1 MKKKKTKKRRRVILL
16 IAEIILILLLTLL
29 LFAVV
34 KLSKIQKTKLDMDQ
48 VAINEDLS
56 SETMD
61 AMSDYRTV
69 ALFGLD
75 NRTNNSLS
83 KGRSDVIML
92 ANINNKTHE
101 VQLVS
106 IYRDTYLD
114 TGSGV
119 FEKCNAAYAKGGP
132 EQALSMLN
140 TNLDLAITDYVT
152 VDFSAIVECVDLLGG
167 VEMTITDDEA
177 SLMLGYIQELNRT
190 VSRLNA
196 AIHTLD
202 AENGTGNTASCPS
215 SGGTYTLNGVQATA
229 FARIRYG
236 GGDDYKRTER
246 QRAVLSA
253 MIAKAQKSDLKTL
266 NALINTLFSNIQTS
280 FSNADLL
287 ALATNIFNY
296 KLSETNGF
304 PYEKTAHRY
313 DKVGDVV
320 IPCDLS
326 SNVTALH
333 QFLYTDMAYTPSD
346 TVKNNSEM
354 ITSKTGYREGDGF

>member
-92 ANINNKTHE
+92 SNINNKTHE

-177 SLMLGYIQELNRT
+177 SLMLGYIQELNR
-190 VSRLNA
+190 L
-196 AIHTLD
+196 
-202 AENGTGNTASCPS
+202 TGNTASCPS

-229 FARIRYG
+229 FARIRYV

-266 NALINTLFSNIQTS
+266 NALINTLFSDIQTS

-320 IPCDLS
+320 IPCGLS

>member
-29 LFAVV
+29 LFAVI

-177 SLMLGYIQELNRT
+177 SLMLGYIQELNR
-190 VSRLNA
+190 L
-196 AIHTLD
+196 
-202 AENGTGNTASCPS
+202 TGNTAAPARLPAE
-215 SGGTYTLNGVQATA
+215 TYTLNGVQATA

-266 NALINTLFSNIQTS
+266 NALINTLFSDIQTS

-296 KLSETNGF
+296 RASARPTGSHMKK
-304 PYEKTAHRY
+304 PPTAMT
-313 DKVGDVV
+313 KW
-320 IPCDLS
+320 
-326 SNVTALH
+326 
-333 QFLYTDMAYTPSD
+333 
-346 TVKNNSEM
+346 EM
-354 ITSKTGYREGDGF
+354 S

>member
-1 MKKKKTKKRRRVILL
+1 MLLFWRIFDMKKKKTKKRRRVILL

-177 SLMLGYIQELNRT
+177 SLMLGYIQELNR
-190 VSRLNA
+190 L
-196 AIHTLD
+196 
-202 AENGTGNTASCPS
+202 TGNTASCPS

-253 MIAKAQKSDLKTL
+253 MIAKAQKSEDAQRTNQHSLQRY
-266 NALINTLFSNIQTS
+266 SDQ
-280 FSNADLL
+280 LL
-287 ALATNIFNY
+287 QCRSACT
-296 KLSETNGF
+296 
-304 PYEKTAHRY
+304 R
-313 DKVGDVV
+313 
-320 IPCDLS
+320 
-326 SNVTALH
+326 H
-333 QFLYTDMAYTPSD
+333 QYF
-346 TVKNNSEM
+346 
-354 ITSKTGYREGDGF
+354 

>member
-1 MKKKKTKKRRRVILL
+1 MLLFWRIFDMKKKKTKKRRRVILL

-56 SETMD
+56 SETMH

-177 SLMLGYIQELNRT
+177 SLMLGYIQELNR
-190 VSRLNA
+190 L
-196 AIHTLD
+196 
-202 AENGTGNTASCPS
+202 TGNTASCPS

-236 GGDDYKRTER
+236 GG
-246 QRAVLSA
+246 
-253 MIAKAQKSDLKTL
+253 
-266 NALINTLFSNIQTS
+266 
-280 FSNADLL
+280 
-287 ALATNIFNY
+287 
-296 KLSETNGF
+296 
-304 PYEKTAHRY
+304 
-313 DKVGDVV
+313 
-320 IPCDLS
+320 
-326 SNVTALH
+326 
-333 QFLYTDMAYTPSD
+333 
-346 TVKNNSEM
+346 EM
-354 ITSKTGYREGDGF
+354 ITSARNVSVRYFQL

>member
-1 MKKKKTKKRRRVILL
+1 M
-16 IAEIILILLLTLL
+16 
-29 LFAVV
+29 
-34 KLSKIQKTKLDMDQ
+34 
-48 VAINEDLS
+48 
-56 SETMD
+56 
-61 AMSDYRTV
+61 
-69 ALFGLD
+69 
-75 NRTNNSLS
+75 
-83 KGRSDVIML
+83 
-92 ANINNKTHE
+92 
-101 VQLVS
+101 
-106 IYRDTYLD
+106 
-114 TGSGV
+114 
-119 FEKCNAAYAKGGP
+119 
-132 EQALSMLN
+132 
-140 TNLDLAITDYVT
+140 T

-177 SLMLGYIQELNRT
+177 SLMLGYIQELNR
-190 VSRLNA
+190 L
-196 AIHTLD
+196 
-202 AENGTGNTASCPS
+202 TGNTASCPS

-266 NALINTLFSNIQTS
+266 NALINTLFNDIQTS

>member
-1 MKKKKTKKRRRVILL
+1 
-16 IAEIILILLLTLL
+16 
-29 LFAVV
+29 
-34 KLSKIQKTKLDMDQ
+34 
-48 VAINEDLS
+48 
-56 SETMD
+56 
-61 AMSDYRTV
+61 
-69 ALFGLD
+69 
-75 NRTNNSLS
+75 
-83 KGRSDVIML
+83 ML

-177 SLMLGYIQELNRT
+177 SLMLGYIQELNR
-190 VSRLNA
+190 L
-196 AIHTLD
+196 
-202 AENGTGNTASCPS
+202 TGNTASCPS

-266 NALINTLFSNIQTS
+266 NALINTLFSDIQTS

-296 KLSETNGF
+296 KLSKTNGF

-320 IPCDLS
+320 IPCGLS

-333 QFLYTDMAYTPSD
+333 QFLYADMAYTPSD

>member
-48 VAINEDLS
+48 VAINQDLS

-119 FEKCNAAYAKGGP
+119 FEK
-132 EQALSMLN
+132 
-140 TNLDLAITDYVT
+140 
-152 VDFSAIVECVDLLGG
+152 
-167 VEMTITDDEA
+167 
-177 SLMLGYIQELNRT
+177 
-190 VSRLNA
+190 
-196 AIHTLD
+196 
-202 AENGTGNTASCPS
+202 
-215 SGGTYTLNGVQATA
+215 
-229 FARIRYG
+229 
-236 GGDDYKRTER
+236 
-246 QRAVLSA
+246 
-253 MIAKAQKSDLKTL
+253 
-266 NALINTLFSNIQTS
+266 
-280 FSNADLL
+280 
-287 ALATNIFNY
+287 
-296 KLSETNGF
+296 
-304 PYEKTAHRY
+304 
-313 DKVGDVV
+313 
-320 IPCDLS
+320 
-326 SNVTALH
+326 
-333 QFLYTDMAYTPSD
+333 
-346 TVKNNSEM
+346 
-354 ITSKTGYREGDGF
+354 

>member
-16 IAEIILILLLTLL
+16 IAE
-29 LFAVV
+29 
-34 KLSKIQKTKLDMDQ
+34 
-48 VAINEDLS
+48 
-56 SETMD
+56 
-61 AMSDYRTV
+61 
-69 ALFGLD
+69 
-75 NRTNNSLS
+75 
-83 KGRSDVIML
+83 IML

-177 SLMLGYIQELNRT
+177 SLMLGYIQELNR
-190 VSRLNA
+190 L
-196 AIHTLD
+196 
-202 AENGTGNTASCPS
+202 TGNTASCPS

-266 NALINTLFSNIQTS
+266 NALINTLFSDIQTS

>member
-1 MKKKKTKKRRRVILL
+1 
-16 IAEIILILLLTLL
+16 
-29 LFAVV
+29 
-34 KLSKIQKTKLDMDQ
+34 
-48 VAINEDLS
+48 
-56 SETMD
+56 
-61 AMSDYRTV
+61 
-69 ALFGLD
+69 
-75 NRTNNSLS
+75 
-83 KGRSDVIML
+83 ML

-177 SLMLGYIQELNRT
+177 SLMLGYIQELNR
-190 VSRLNA
+190 L
-196 AIHTLD
+196 
-202 AENGTGNTASCPS
+202 TGNTASCPS

-266 NALINTLFSNIQTS
+266 NALINTLFSDIQTS

-304 PYEKTAHRY
+304 PYKKTAHRY

>member
-83 KGRSDVIML
+83 KGRCDVIML

-177 SLMLGYIQELNRT
+177 SLMLGYIQELNR
-190 VSRLNA
+190 L
-196 AIHTLD
+196 
-202 AENGTGNTASCPS
+202 TGNTASCPS

-266 NALINTLFSNIQTS
+266 NALINTLFSDIQTS

>member
-1 MKKKKTKKRRRVILL
+1 MKICPPKQWMPCQT
-16 IAEIILILLLTLL
+16 IAQL
-29 LFAVV
+29 
-34 KLSKIQKTKLDMDQ
+34 
-48 VAINEDLS
+48 LS
-56 SETMD
+56 SVWTTVQTIPCPKGG
-61 AMSDYRTV
+61 AMSLCSPISTTKRTRSNWSPSTGIPIWTP
-69 ALFGLD
+69 AAE
-75 NRTNNSLS
+75 SL
-83 KGRSDVIML
+83 KN
-92 ANINNKTHE
+92 A
-101 VQLVS
+101 
-106 IYRDTYLD
+106 
-114 TGSGV
+114 
-119 FEKCNAAYAKGGP
+119 NAAYAKGGP

-177 SLMLGYIQELNRT
+177 SLMLGYIQELNR
-190 VSRLNA
+190 L
-196 AIHTLD
+196 
-202 AENGTGNTASCPS
+202 TGNTASCPS

-266 NALINTLFSNIQTS
+266 NALINTLFSDIQTS

>member
-83 KGRSDVIML
+83 KGRSDVI

-177 SLMLGYIQELNRT
+177 SLMLGYIQELNR
-190 VSRLNA
+190 L
-196 AIHTLD
+196 
-202 AENGTGNTASCPS
+202 TGNTASCPS

-266 NALINTLFSNIQTS
+266 NALINTLFSDIQTS

>member
-56 SETMD
+56 SETMH

-167 VEMTITDDEA
+167 VEMTGHNSTPPA
-177 SLMLGYIQELNRT
+177 
-190 VSRLNA
+190 
-196 AIHTLD
+196 
-202 AENGTGNTASCPS
+202 

-266 NALINTLFSNIQTS
+266 NALINTLFSDIQTS

>member
-83 KGRSDVIML
+83 KGRNDVIML

-177 SLMLGYIQELNRT
+177 SLMLGYIQELNR
-190 VSRLNA
+190 L
-196 AIHTLD
+196 
-202 AENGTGNTASCPS
+202 TGNTASCPS

-266 NALINTLFSNIQTS
+266 NALINTLFSDIQTS

>member
-106 IYRDTYLD
+106 IWTPAAESL
-114 TGSGV
+114 
-119 FEKCNAAYAKGGP
+119 KNATPPTQKEDP
-132 EQALSMLN
+132 
-140 TNLDLAITDYVT
+140 
-152 VDFSAIVECVDLLGG
+152 
-167 VEMTITDDEA
+167 
-177 SLMLGYIQELNRT
+177 
-190 VSRLNA
+190 SR
-196 AIHTLD
+196 H
-202 AENGTGNTASCPS
+202 SQCS
-215 SGGTYTLNGVQATA
+215 
-229 FARIRYG
+229 
-236 GGDDYKRTER
+236 
-246 QRAVLSA
+246 
-253 MIAKAQKSDLKTL
+253 
-266 NALINTLFSNIQTS
+266 
-280 FSNADLL
+280 
-287 ALATNIFNY
+287 
-296 KLSETNGF
+296 
-304 PYEKTAHRY
+304 
-313 DKVGDVV
+313 
-320 IPCDLS
+320 IPISILQS
-326 SNVTALH
+326 
-333 QFLYTDMAYTPSD
+333 QIM
-346 TVKNNSEM
+346 
-354 ITSKTGYREGDGF
+354 

>member
-177 SLMLGYIQELNRT
+177 SLMLGYIQELNR
-190 VSRLNA
+190 L
-196 AIHTLD
+196 
-202 AENGTGNTASCPS
+202 TGNTASCPS

-229 FARIRYG
+229 FAPLRR
-236 GGDDYKRTER
+236 R
-246 QRAVLSA
+246 
-253 MIAKAQKSDLKTL
+253 
-266 NALINTLFSNIQTS
+266 
-280 FSNADLL
+280 
-287 ALATNIFNY
+287 
-296 KLSETNGF
+296 
-304 PYEKTAHRY
+304 
-313 DKVGDVV
+313 
-320 IPCDLS
+320 
-326 SNVTALH
+326 
-333 QFLYTDMAYTPSD
+333 
-346 TVKNNSEM
+346 
-354 ITSKTGYREGDGF
+354 

>member
-106 IYRDTYLD
+106 ICL
-114 TGSGV
+114 
-119 FEKCNAAYAKGGP
+119 
-132 EQALSMLN
+132 
-140 TNLDLAITDYVT
+140 
-152 VDFSAIVECVDLLGG
+152 
-167 VEMTITDDEA
+167 
-177 SLMLGYIQELNRT
+177 
-190 VSRLNA
+190 
-196 AIHTLD
+196 
-202 AENGTGNTASCPS
+202 
-215 SGGTYTLNGVQATA
+215 
-229 FARIRYG
+229 
-236 GGDDYKRTER
+236 
-246 QRAVLSA
+246 
-253 MIAKAQKSDLKTL
+253 
-266 NALINTLFSNIQTS
+266 
-280 FSNADLL
+280 
-287 ALATNIFNY
+287 
-296 KLSETNGF
+296 
-304 PYEKTAHRY
+304 
-313 DKVGDVV
+313 
-320 IPCDLS
+320 
-326 SNVTALH
+326 
-333 QFLYTDMAYTPSD
+333 LYTSPSPRD
-346 TVKNNSEM
+346 
-354 ITSKTGYREGDGF
+354 

>member
-75 NRTNNSLS
+75 NRTNNFLS

-177 SLMLGYIQELNRT
+177 SLMLGYIQELNR
-190 VSRLNA
+190 L
-196 AIHTLD
+196 
-202 AENGTGNTASCPS
+202 TGNTASCPS

-266 NALINTLFSNIQTS
+266 NALINTLFSDIQTS

-304 PYEKTAHRY
+304 PYKKTAHRY